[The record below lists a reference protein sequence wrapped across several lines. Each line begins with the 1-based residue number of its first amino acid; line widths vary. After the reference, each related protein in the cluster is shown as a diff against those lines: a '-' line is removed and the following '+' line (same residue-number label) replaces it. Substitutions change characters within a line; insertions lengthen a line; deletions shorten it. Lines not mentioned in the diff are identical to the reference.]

1 MIAEEGCHE
10 EGQHLGSSDREGR
23 DEDVA
28 VIGSGLFHDGVELG
42 DGFRDR
48 AVFAVSIRAFQ
59 EDDVGLREW
68 FELFED
74 GGVDRA
80 EVA

>member
-10 EGQHLGSSDREGR
+10 EGQHLGSSNRKGR
-23 DEDVA
+23 DEDVTL
-28 VIGSGLFHDGVELG
+28 IGSGLLHDGVELCDGFG
-42 DGFRDR
+42 DG

-59 EDDVGLREW
+59 EDGVGLREG

-74 GGVDRA
+74 GGVDGA
-80 EVA
+80 KVA